1 MCSYNDEQKWLS
13 SFALFGC
20 CCCACYDRRQIG
32 MLRAIVNF
40 YNLSQRAIA
49 DSPSDHKITW
59 AYIKTTMHPVVQKII
74 NSKYLDPKTPDA
86 EIKEYYKHLTLEI
99 ADALDRIST
108 RLNSSH

>member
-1 MCSYNDEQKWLS
+1 MCSYYDEQKWLT
-13 SFALFGC
+13 SFALCGC
-20 CCCACYDRRQIG
+20 CCCACCDRRQIG

-74 NSKYLDPKTPDA
+74 NSRSEEHTSELQSLKRTPYA
-86 EIKEYYKHLTLEI
+86 VFCWKIK
-99 ADALDRIST
+99 
-108 RLNSSH
+108 